1 MSAAAALRGA
11 LRHAPRAAP
20 RRRMGGLT
28 NVKKNAHVEEWN
40 GRREITEKTFDVG
53 RPRTVATLLATIVAF
68 PFVVHHV
75 VKSEG
80 RDDFWTPSI
89 FVEAG
94 ELTVHV
100 GGGQPDFTE
109 GVLSASVTVK
119 DSGPLTTQYA
129 C

>member
-68 PFVVHHV
+68 PVRRAPRRQVGARHLEKQLHQP
-75 VKSEG
+75 EDQG
-80 RDDFWTPSI
+80 HRDR
-89 FVEAG
+89 
-94 ELTVHV
+94 
-100 GGGQPDFTE
+100 
-109 GVLSASVTVK
+109 VTV
-119 DSGPLTTQYA
+119 T
-129 C
+129 

>member
-11 LRHAPRAAP
+11 LRAAPRAAP

-68 PFVVHHV
+68 PFVVHHI
-75 VKSEG
+75 VKSELENSKNNCINPKTKAIG
-80 RDDFWTPSI
+80 T
-89 FVEAG
+89 A
-94 ELTVHV
+94 
-100 GGGQPDFTE
+100 
-109 GVLSASVTVK
+109 
-119 DSGPLTTQYA
+119 
-129 C
+129 